1 LSLIWES
8 FYKRALIKK
17 ELNKWSGVVR
27 MKLELGKEILFL
39 SESDVQKII
48 DMKAAINLCEE
59 GERATGKGEVADD
72 KFYLPIKDKL
82 VFKPFAG
89 YIKGGDIVAAK
100 IFTLAPDNPQKNL
113 VASNSIGLIYDA
125 ETLMPLVILE
135 ASWLTGIKVG
145 ASSTVAAKYL
155 AKKNSKVVGIIGA
168 GLQARTHLEGLHQI
182 FKLKEVR
189 VTSRTKESRE
199 SFAKEMS
206 KKLDVNIVPV
216 DSVKKAVKGADI
228 VETVTTADAPLVK
241 SEWIEPG
248 MFLIK
253 IGSYQELDPK
263 VITTVDKFVVDKW
276 EYVSHRCKELIELI
290 NAGVLT
296 RDNLYAEIPEIV
308 AGKKKGRESDEEK
321 ILAICLGLGGDYAAL
336 FSYIY
341 KEAIKRGIGQKLNL
355 L

>member
-1 LSLIWES
+1 
-8 FYKRALIKK
+8 
-17 ELNKWSGVVR
+17 
-27 MKLELGKEILFL
+27 
-39 SESDVQKII
+39 
-48 DMKAAINLCEE
+48 
-59 GERATGKGEVADD
+59 
-72 KFYLPIKDKL
+72 
-82 VFKPFAG
+82 
-89 YIKGGDIVAAK
+89 
-100 IFTLAPDNPQKNL
+100 
-113 VASNSIGLIYDA
+113 
-125 ETLMPLVILE
+125 
-135 ASWLTGIKVG
+135 
-145 ASSTVAAKYL
+145 
-155 AKKNSKVVGIIGA
+155 
-168 GLQARTHLEGLHQI
+168 
-182 FKLKEVR
+182 
-189 VTSRTKESRE
+189 
-199 SFAKEMS
+199 MS

-296 RDNLYAEIPEIV
+296 RDNLYAETPEIV